1 MSRLQSAWR
10 LILKHRRLLF
20 GIPGFYVS
28 YAFAATY
35 AAMALAILMR
45 EPFVAGVGYVT
56 AAVIEAA
63 DILPASRRER
73 RITDWR
79 RGLDV
84 RSQWR
89 ILLYVAA
96 MAAAGA
102 DGALLVA
109 FAVVALAANLG
120 IRVIRSPIL
129 GLSTDR
135 RLRPLGALDQG
146 ADRLAKARA
155 AVRRRDLAEL
165 SLQSAVAGAGFAL
178 TLPTAFDVRL
188 APAVVAAFVIGVA
201 ALADAA
207 EAAFRC
213 RRFRPMLLLG
223 DHDQEVI
230 EGFRAYDPEVLCYFN
245 GHRRSLYAVNVWLRT
260 FEESGRRVGLI
271 FRHNDVAEIETDRL
285 PGIVVTDDSLVEQLI
300 TPSTRVALYPAN
312 STLNIHLL
320 RDNRLSHVFI
330 GHGDSDKAGSAS
342 PFSRAYDRI
351 WVSGQAGI
359 DRYAAAGVEI
369 PADRFDIVGRP
380 PLSSKLRAIERDMA
394 RAADSGVGPTE
405 RLLAELDETNNGGSA
420 PTTILYAPTWEG
432 YFEEAN
438 YSSLEAMGLDLV
450 RAICEHFPAVRV
462 IFKPHPMSGHRRS
475 EAKIVVSEIE
485 ALLSDAET
493 YHPSPTLHPDVD
505 LYDWFDHT
513 DMLVTDI
520 SSVLSDFLMWDRP
533 CAVTNPMQLS
543 AAELGTRF
551 PTTRT
556 AYVLDPDA
564 RLVATVLESALTHDP
579 LRDRRHEARRHF
591 LGDPDHDPL
600 EMFREQLTSLYDA
613 TRSVGLIRE
622 DPI

>member
-10 LILKHRRLLF
+10 LIVKHRRLLF
-20 GIPGFYVS
+20 GVPGLYVS

-35 AAMALAILMR
+35 VAMALAILMR
-45 EPFVAGVGYVT
+45 APFVAGIAYVI

-63 DILPASRRER
+63 DILPESRHER
-73 RITDWR
+73 KLSDWR

-89 ILLYVAA
+89 ILLYVGA

-120 IRVIRSPIL
+120 IRVIRSPIV

-135 RLRPLGALDQG
+135 HLRPLGALDHG
-146 ADRLAKARA
+146 ADRLTRARA
-155 AVRRRDLAEL
+155 AVRRRDLSEL
-165 SLQSAVAGAGFAL
+165 SMQSAVAGAGFAL
-178 TLPTAFDVRL
+178 TLPTAFDVRP
-188 APAVVAAFVIGVA
+188 APAVVAALVIGMA
-201 ALADAA
+201 GLADAA

-213 RRFRPMLLLG
+213 RKFRPMLLLG
-223 DHDQEVI
+223 DHDLEVI
-230 EGFRAYDPEVLCYFN
+230 EGFRAHDPEVLCYFN

-271 FRHNDVAEIETDRL
+271 FRHDDVTEIDTDRL
-285 PGIVVTDDSLVEQLI
+285 PGIVVTDDAVVEQLI

-394 RAADSGVGPTE
+394 RAADSGLGPME
-405 RLLAELDETNNGGSA
+405 RLLAELAEADHGGPA

-438 YSSLEAMGLDLV
+438 YSSLEVMGLDLV
-450 RAICEHFPAVRV
+450 RAIRDHFPAIRI
-462 IFKPHPMSGHRRS
+462 IFKPHPMSGHRRPD
-475 EAKIVVSEIE
+475 AKIVVSEIE
-485 ALLSDAET
+485 ALLGDAET
-493 YHPSPTLHPDVD
+493 YHPSPSLFPDVGPTVRGHQTD
-505 LYDWFDHT
+505 PAQRRRVGHT
-513 DMLVTDI
+513 
-520 SSVLSDFLMWDRP
+520 
-533 CAVTNPMQLS
+533 
-543 AAELGTRF
+543 F
-551 PTTRT
+551 P
-556 AYVLDPDA
+556 
-564 RLVATVLESALTHDP
+564 HDP
-579 LRDRRHEARRHF
+579 HRVRPRSRCPAGGDRGRERINTRSASGPAPRGAASFLGGPRPRSARDVPRAAHEFVRRHPAGWSHSRR
-591 LGDPDHDPL
+591 PD
-600 EMFREQLTSLYDA
+600 
-613 TRSVGLIRE
+613 LITPQVSDWRA
-622 DPI
+622 P